1 MWIKRKLFFFV
12 VARTGRSFPR
22 YTHPYWEHNYCVLLF
37 LTLPV
42 EPKTEQSAL
51 QNDVSFFQSTELGF
65 FQLICVFYTYIYYRR
80 TLRYLS
86 HSLYKERRKSCP
98 PPTFPRFVSDTGPAM
113 RNGKNR
119 RASIVFLLL
128 QDYDLSTTH

>member
-1 MWIKRKLFFFV
+1 MYLEIWYDIVRQTHTQRGDARRKTKRVMWIKKKTVFFVV

-65 FQLICVFYTYIYYRR
+65 F
-80 TLRYLS
+80 S
-86 HSLYKERRKSCP
+86 
-98 PPTFPRFVSDTGPAM
+98 
-113 RNGKNR
+113 
-119 RASIVFLLL
+119 
-128 QDYDLSTTH
+128 